1 LYSFDAS
8 AMIYLWDNYPIQNP
22 NFDSMWQWF
31 FGQVVQEN
39 FVISDVA
46 IKEVKQKIWY
56 PETYLQALCGGIFE
70 GWVSVLILFLSLVLA
85 FAADL

>member
-1 LYSFDAS
+1 MILYSFDAS

-31 FGQVVQEN
+31 FGQVAQEN

-46 IKEVKQKIWY
+46 IKEVKQKI
-56 PETYLQALCGGIFE
+56 
-70 GWVSVLILFLSLVLA
+70 
-85 FAADL
+85 